1 MPAKTDIKLWGATA
15 TKLNGLTI
23 VTYTCPVCNTGW
35 TINVASTETQTQV
48 WCHKDGN
55 NSILFF

>member
-1 MPAKTDIKLWGATA
+1 MPAKTDIKTWKATA
-15 TKLNGLTI
+15 TSVDGNVI
-23 VTYTCPVCNTGW
+23 VSYTCPECKTGW

-55 NSILFF
+55 NSILFL